1 MERRDGT
8 LWLSPSDLNA
18 HLECPH
24 LTTLALEAAAGLR
37 VKPVAISDYTRMI
50 FAKGNEHELA
60 YRDQLIAQGRAVEE
74 VTYEPRDWQAG
85 AARTEELMRSGA
97 DVIYQAPFALEGW
110 RGIADFLERI
120 ATPSELGDYSYEA
133 VDTKLARNE
142 MLPHHALQLCF
153 YAASIARVQGIW
165 PTWVHVELG
174 SGERESI
181 RVHEIGSYAR
191 HAKNGMLRAVEAL
204 EPTEP
209 IPCDHCQFC
218 DFSSVCNAHWEAVD
232 HLTRV
237 AGLRRDQIPLL
248 ETAGV
253 TTLRQLAELPAGSAV
268 PGLRPAVVSS
278 LAQQAR
284 LQRAAVPGAP
294 PPYDLLPREQGRGFE
309 LLPERSLG
317 DVMFDFEG
325 DPFWTPARGLMFLS
339 GLLFREGD
347 GLRYEAIWAHD
358 RSQEKVA
365 FEILVDRLTARLAE
379 FPDMHVYH
387 YSAAEPSIVKQL
399 MAQHATR
406 EAEVD
411 DLLRRGVF
419 VDLLTV
425 TRQALRAGVRRYTL
439 KQTERLAG
447 FVRAAD
453 MAAGSDAV
461 LAYERWRESGEQ
473 AELDAIA
480 AYNKDDCLAT
490 VALRNWLLE
499 VRPPGISG
507 PAPIAFAVPDEDDA
521 EAATERALLRRELT
535 TGSLPGSARW
545 LAGELLEYH
554 RREDRPVWWRHF
566 ACREMDEAGLLDDSE
581 ALAGLEPEG
590 ARRDVPRSFEYD
602 LRYPEQ
608 EHKIEPGPWVD
619 PATGKGVTVCSVD
632 ESQRIVVIRRQK
644 SRADE
649 PLPRA
654 LTPGGPLNTS
664 AQRSALQRLATAVR
678 DGSGRFR
685 ALQDVLAN
693 EPPRFSGRLAGTSIQ
708 TTDLAAARHLAR
720 ALDESALI
728 VQGPPG
734 TGKTWLGA
742 RLIVDLIADGKRVGV
757 TAMSH
762 KAIHNLL
769 EEVERAADE
778 DGIDFKGARRGGG
791 GSDGMPEHWR
801 TQCVG
806 DPQSDCFKP
815 EYQLVAGTSWL
826 FAPEFADE
834 QLDYLVIDEAGQ
846 LSLADALASGTAAR
860 NLILLG
866 DPLQLPHVSQ
876 AVHPEGT
883 SLSVLEHLL
892 GVHPT
897 VPPDRGLFLE
907 QTRRMHPAVCE
918 FISDE
923 VYEGRLRSHP
933 GCALQSVG
941 GEAGIRFLPVQHVG
955 NASSSPEEAEAIRSE
970 IERLLGRPFR
980 DMGGGERPLEAG
992 DCMVVTP
999 YNLQRR
1005 VLRAA
1010 LPDGVPIGTVDN
1022 FQGQEA
1028 PVVFFSMAASSG
1040 EDAPR
1045 DIAFLFSRNRLN
1057 VAVSRAR
1064 CLAYLVCAPALLETH
1079 AKTLEQMRLIS
1090 TLCALSDVAAAPVEA
1105 LA

>member
-18 HLECPH
+18 HLECAH
-24 LTTLALEAAAGLR
+24 LTTLALEAVAGLR
-37 VKPVAISDYTRMI
+37 VKPVATSAYTRMI
-50 FAKGNEHELA
+50 FAKGNEHELE
-60 YRDQLIAQGRAVEE
+60 YRDRLIAQGRTVAE
-74 VTYEPRDWQAG
+74 VAYEPRDWQGG
-85 AARTEELMRSGA
+85 AARTEELMRAGA
-97 DVIYQAPFALEGW
+97 DVIYQAPFAFEGW

-120 ATPSELGDYSYEA
+120 DKPSALGAYSYEV

-153 YAASIARVQGIW
+153 YAAGIARVQGEW

-191 HAKNGMLRAVEAL
+191 HAKNGMLRAVDAR

-218 DFSSVCNAHWEAVD
+218 DFSATCKAHWEAVD

-253 TTLRQLAELPAGSAV
+253 TTLTQLAQLPAGFLV
-268 PGLRPAVVSS
+268 PGLRPALVQS
-278 LAQQAR
+278 LTQQAR
-284 LQRAAVPGAP
+284 LQLAAVPDAAP
-294 PPYDLLPREQGRGFE
+294 PHELLPPEEGRGFE
-309 LLPERSLG
+309 LLPEPSLG

-339 GLLFREGD
+339 GLLLRDGD
-347 GLRYEAIWAHD
+347 GWRYEAIWAHD
-358 RSQEKVA
+358 RAQEKAA
-365 FEILVDRLTARLAE
+365 FERVVDLLTARLAE
-379 FPDMHVYH
+379 FPDLHVYH

-406 EAEVD
+406 EVEVD
-411 DLLRRGVF
+411 DLLRRRVF

-425 TRQALRAGVRRYTL
+425 TRQALRAGVRSYTL
-439 KQTERLAG
+439 KQTERLAA
-447 FVRAAD
+447 FARVAD
-453 MAAGSDAV
+453 IGAGSDAV
-461 LAYERWRESGEQ
+461 LGYERWRGSEDQ
-473 AELDAIA
+473 TELDAIA
-480 AYNKDDCLAT
+480 AYNEEDCLAT

-499 VRPPGISG
+499 VRPRGITG
-507 PAPIAFAVPDEDDA
+507 PAPIPYGVPDQEDA
-521 EAATERALLRRELT
+521 REATARALLRKELT
-535 TGSLPGSARW
+535 AGEPRGSARW

-566 ACREMDEAGLLDDSE
+566 ACREMNESSLMEDSE
-581 ALAGLEPEG
+581 AIAGLEPEG
-590 ARRDVPRSFEYD
+590 ALRDVSRSFEYD
-602 LRYPEQ
+602 LRFPEQ
-608 EHKIEPGPWVD
+608 EHKIEPGSWVD
-619 PATGKGVTVCSVD
+619 PATGTGVNVCSVD
-632 ESQRIVVIRRQK
+632 EARRLVVIRRAK
-644 SRADE
+644 SRGDE

-654 LTPGGPLNTS
+654 LTPGGPLNTA
-664 AQRSALQRLATAVR
+664 AQREALQRLATAMR
-678 DGSGRFR
+678 DGSSRFR
-685 ALQDVLAN
+685 ALQDVLAHA
-693 EPPRFSGRLAGTSIQ
+693 PPRFSGVLAGASIQ
-708 TTDLAAARHLAR
+708 TTDLAAARRLAHT
-720 ALDESALI
+720 LDESALV

-742 RLIVDLIADGKRVGV
+742 RLIVDLIAAGKRVGV

-769 EEVERAADE
+769 QEVERAADE
-778 DGIDFKGARRGGG
+778 DGVDFAGSRRGGG
-791 GSDGMPEHWR
+791 SGGMPEHWR

-806 DPQSDCFKP
+806 DPASACFGP
-815 EYQLVAGTSWL
+815 QYQLVAGTSWL

-834 QLDYLVIDEAGQ
+834 KLDYLVIDEAGQ
-846 LSLADALASGTAAR
+846 LSLADALAAGTSAG

-892 GVHPT
+892 GEHPT
-897 VPPDRGLFLE
+897 VPAERGLFLD

-923 VYEGRLRSHP
+923 VYEGRLKSHP
-933 GCALQSVG
+933 DCALQSVG
-941 GEAGIRFLPVQHVG
+941 GEAGIRCLPVQHVG
-955 NASSSPEEAEAIRSE
+955 NASSSPEEAETIRCE

-980 DMGGGERPLEAG
+980 DMAGGERPLEAR

-1005 VLRAA
+1005 LLGMI
-1010 LPDGVPIGTVDN
+1010 LPDGVRIGTVDN

-1028 PVVFFSMAASSG
+1028 PVVFFSMATSSG

-1045 DIAFLFSRNRLN
+1045 DLAFLFSRNRLN

-1079 AKTLEQMRLIS
+1079 PKTLEQMKLVS
-1090 TLCALSDVAAAPVEA
+1090 TLCALSDAATARLEAAA
-1105 LA
+1105 